1 MIKTKRDVIENSIK
15 QFRDFGPQVV
25 DCFSHGM
32 CYQFMTILRK
42 RFGPFCTT
50 PVYDE
55 IINHFATEIDGRI
68 YDITGDITDDPE
80 YHWERWSDVKRA
92 DPALAKIIR
101 RDCILK
107 IPDDQRSC
115 ELCAHCFYDE
125 ILNCFLCDKDNLPVD
140 TYGVCRREDYK

>member
-1 MIKTKRDVIENSIK
+1 MTKHELVLDFIW
-15 QFRDFGPQVV
+15 QFRKFGFDVA
-25 DCFSHGM
+25 DAFSNGM
-32 CYQFMTILRK
+32 CFHFTTILRH
-42 RFGPFCTT
+42 RFGCGWCTIM
-50 PVYDE
+50 YDQVA
-55 IINHFATEIDGRI
+55 NHFATQIEGRI

-80 YHWERWSDVKRA
+80 YHWERWSDVRKR

-125 ILNCFLCDKDNLPVD
+125 ILGTFLCDKDNLPVD

>member
-1 MIKTKRDVIENSIK
+1 MTKHELVLDFIW
-15 QFRDFGPQVV
+15 QFRKFGSDVA
-25 DCFSHGM
+25 DAFSNGM
-32 CYQFMTILRK
+32 CFHFTTILRH
-42 RFGPFCTT
+42 RFGCGWCTIM
-50 PVYDE
+50 YDQVA
-55 IINHFATEIDGRI
+55 NHFATQIEGRL

-80 YHWERWSDVKRA
+80 YHWERWSDVRKK

-125 ILNCFLCDKDNLPVD
+125 ILGTFLCDKDNLPVD